1 MASLLDRVST
11 EELRTELPD
20 EFPAEFAE
28 QFEQDLPSEA
38 FTAPGPIG
46 PIGRKLRVRAP
57 KQAPV
62 SATMKRRIAAEIQL
76 YLEMVVGVGEMYCS
90 DCAAVWEEHT
100 KKIADRAAAIVARY
114 PDMAEKFIGSG
125 MIAEIV
131 ALGAALR
138 LPVKQLVG
146 HHVTHTIS
154 HEHEGNEDD
163 GDYAA
168 YAPYRPAA

>member
-11 EELRTELPD
+11 AELQTEIGE

-28 QFEQDLPSEA
+28 QFEQDLPSAA
-38 FTAPGPIG
+38 FAEPAT
-46 PIGRKLRVRAP
+46 IGRKLRVRAP

-90 DCAAVWEEHT
+90 DCAAVWEEHS
-100 KKIADRAAAIVARY
+100 KKIADRAAAIIARY

-138 LPVKQLVG
+138 QPVKQLVG

-154 HEHEGNEDD
+154 HEHEGTEDD

>member
-11 EELRTELPD
+11 AELQTEIGD
-20 EFPAEFAE
+20 EFPAEFAD
-28 QFEQDLPSEA
+28 QFEQDLPSAA
-38 FTAPGPIG
+38 FAEPA

-90 DCAAVWEEHT
+90 DCAAVWEEHS
-100 KKIADRAAAIVARY
+100 KKIADRAAAIIARY

-138 LPVKQLVG
+138 QPVKQIVG

-154 HEHEGNEDD
+154 HEHEEPADD